1 MYVHYSSLLGC
12 EYFSTL
18 LYSIGSASPPTN
30 LSMEY
35 SSSFAVVSFQPPVY
49 GAECVDHYIVTAASE
64 ERNVTCSPST
74 DQFIRNCSLPG
85 TNVNDYNFTVYGV
98 TNGVNGV
105 TYNGSV
111 AYDCCKL
118 NYKLVSTI

>member
-18 LYSIGSASPPTN
+18 LHSIGSASSPTH

-35 SSSFAVVSFQPPVY
+35 RSSSAVVSFQSPVY

-74 DQFIRNCSLPG
+74 DQFIHICSLPD

-98 TNGVNGV
+98 TNGVDGV
-105 TYNGSV
+105 TYIGDTLH
-111 AYDCCKL
+111 DCCEL
-118 NYKLVSTI
+118 I